1 MDSAKLIHSY
11 ILNYLKILY
20 ILTLYKVISLIIF
33 KYFMSSLLDII
44 IDQNAFAKAVSV
56 SRQNI
61 NSKENGK
68 FDPSLV
74 LAMKL
79 RRFFQDFID
88 EIFIYKD

>member
-1 MDSAKLIHSY
+1 
-11 ILNYLKILY
+11 
-20 ILTLYKVISLIIF
+20 
-33 KYFMSSLLDII
+33 MSSLLDII

-61 NSKENGK
+61 NSKEKGK
-68 FDPSLV
+68 FDPSLA
-74 LAMKL
+74 LAIKL

>member
-1 MDSAKLIHSY
+1 
-11 ILNYLKILY
+11 
-20 ILTLYKVISLIIF
+20 
-33 KYFMSSLLDII
+33 MSSLLDII

-68 FDPSLV
+68 FDPSLA
-74 LAMKL
+74 LTMKL
-79 RRFFQDFID
+79 RRFFQDFIN